1 MKKRVPFLVDCGV
14 RTGGTDCIGT
24 DSAVMLPVQLGELD
38 ETDLTLWLLLVVV
51 LVTQPQA

>member
-24 DSAVMLPVQLGELD
+24 DSAVVLSVQLGELD